1 MGDVMSQIAYKLLS
15 QDMMSNGNTKWEIG
29 VKKIKKDTGNYK
41 MCTNNVFHCYSHPV
55 LALFLNP
62 IHANIENPRIFKIK
76 VDRIV
81 ASDGLKQ
88 ASLEQTIIEELI
100 IPKPTLIQ
108 TTAFGIICAKHIYK
122 NIKFQSWANNWL
134 SNEDRSIHA
143 ARAAARAAEDAAWAA
158 EAAARA
164 VCAAVCAAED
174 AARAAA
180 WAAEAAARAVCAA
193 EDAAR
198 AAAWA
203 AEDAARACNNK
214 KQSSFLI
221 QAAEQAMLIT

>member
-88 ASLEQTIIEELI
+88 ATLEQTIIEELI

-134 SNEDRSIHA
+134 SNEDRSSHAAWAAAEAAEAAASA
-143 ARAAARAAEDAAWAA
+143 ARAAASAARTTAGAAVAA
-158 EAAARA
+158 EAAAS
-164 VCAAVCAAED
+164 

-180 WAAEAAARAVCAA
+180 WVVWAAEAAG
-193 EDAAR
+193 
-198 AAAWA
+198 
-203 AEDAARACNNK
+203 ACNNK

>member
-1 MGDVMSQIAYKLLS
+1 
-15 QDMMSNGNTKWEIG
+15 MMSNGNTKWEIG

-134 SNEDRSIHA
+134 SNEDRSSHA
-143 ARAAARAAEDAAWAA
+143 AGAAAGAAWAA
-158 EAAARA
+158 AK
-164 VCAAVCAAED
+164 
-174 AARAAA
+174 AAA
-180 WAAEAAARAVCAA
+180 WAAEAAAWA
-193 EDAAR
+193 AAR
-198 AAAWA
+198 AAAEAAASAAWAARA
-203 AEDAARACNNK
+203 AEDAGACNNK

>member
-1 MGDVMSQIAYKLLS
+1 MSQIAYKLLS

-134 SNEDRSIHA
+134 SNEDRSSHAAEAA
-143 ARAAARAAEDAAWAA
+143 ARAAARAAWDA
-158 EAAARA
+158 E
-164 VCAAVCAAED
+164 

-180 WAAEAAARAVCAA
+180 WAAWAAEVAEAARAAAEAAEAAEAAWAAAEAAEAAARAAWDAA
-193 EDAAR
+193 E
-198 AAAWA
+198 A
-203 AEDAARACNNK
+203 AEAGNNK
-214 KQSSFLI
+214 RQSSFLI
-221 QAAEQAMLIT
+221 QAAGQAMLI